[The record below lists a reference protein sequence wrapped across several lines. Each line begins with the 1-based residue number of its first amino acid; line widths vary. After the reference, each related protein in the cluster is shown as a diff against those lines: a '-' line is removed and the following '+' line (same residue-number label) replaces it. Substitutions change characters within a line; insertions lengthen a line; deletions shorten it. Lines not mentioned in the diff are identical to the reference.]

1 MRVFIAGF
9 CHESSS
15 FSPIPTSRRSYEELY
30 HYRPVDGQPDDKA
43 IALNGYGSFV
53 RCALAHEDEVVLS
66 TFTFA
71 QPSGPTVQADYEALR
86 DEILDDLKN
95 GGEFDAVLLFL
106 HGAQMAEGYDD
117 CEGDV
122 LTRVREI
129 VGPQAFVGA
138 VLDLHANVSDV
149 MLEQANALVA
159 CLEYPHIDFN
169 ERSEHL
175 YDIARDYVTSGTTL
189 QTHYKRIPVLSMYY
203 TTEPQMSAVNDE
215 AIRVQNL
222 DGIASV
228 SLIHGFPWADI
239 PDVGAGVLIITNEDK
254 NVSEH
259 LDDLAGRFFAVKEET
274 PAKRMSIEQAL
285 FVAETNADAQ
295 GPVVIADVCDNAGG
309 GAPSDSTYIL
319 SAILERGLTGY
330 ALGIFWDQVAVQMAF
345 DIGEG
350 ATFKLRIGG
359 KCGRVSGSPLDVIA
373 TVKQLI
379 PKMSQN
385 GIGSTHRVGRAA
397 LLEVAGNYI
406 VAGTIRGQVF
416 SPTCFTDFGLD
427 LSTMKGVVVKSTQ
440 HFYDQFSP
448 IASEVVYC
456 DTPAALTLNFTPDMY
471 ENIVRP
477 MWPLDQIE
485 WPGAG
490 SRLRS

>member
-15 FSPIPTSRRSYEELY
+15 FSPIPTSRRSYEEFD
-30 HYRPVDGQPDDKA
+30 HYRPVNGQPDEKA
-43 IALNGYGSFV
+43 IALNGYGAFV
-53 RCALAHEDEVVLS
+53 RRALANEDEVVLS

-71 QPSGPTVQADYEALR
+71 QPSGPTAQADYESLR
-86 DEILDDLKN
+86 DEFLDDLKN

-106 HGAQMAEGYDD
+106 HGAQMAVGYDD

-122 LTRVREI
+122 LTKVREI
-129 VGPQAFVGA
+129 VGPQAFIGA

-175 YDIARDYVTSGTTL
+175 YDIARDYVTTGTTL
-189 QTHYKRIPVLSMYY
+189 QTHYKRIQMLSMYY
-203 TTEPQMSAVNDE
+203 TTEPEMSAVNDE
-215 AIRVQNL
+215 AVRIQNL

-239 PDVGAGVLIITNEDK
+239 PDVGAGVLIITNEDRDV
-254 NVSEH
+254 NEH
-259 LDDLAGRFFAVKEET
+259 LDDLAQRFFAVKEES
-274 PAKRMSIEQAL
+274 PAKRMNIQEALSI
-285 FVAETNADAQ
+285 AEAGANES

-309 GAPSDSTYIL
+309 GAPSDSTHIL
-319 SAILERGLTGY
+319 AAILEEGLTGY

-345 DIGEG
+345 DMGEG

-359 KCGRVSGSPLDVIA
+359 KCGRVSGDPVDVVA
-373 TVKQLI
+373 TVKRLI
-379 PKMSQN
+379 PNMSQD
-385 GIGSTHRVGRAA
+385 GIGYTHPVGNAV
-397 LLEVAGNYI
+397 LFEVAGNYI

-427 LSTMKGVVVKSTQ
+427 LSTLKGVVVKSTQ
-440 HFYDQFSP
+440 HFYDQFAP
-448 IASEVVYC
+448 IASRVVYC
-456 DTPAALTLNFTPDMY
+456 DTPGAMTLKFTPDMY
-471 ENIVRP
+471 ENINRP

-485 WPGAG
+485 VV
-490 SRLRS
+490 